1 MFLRKSRQ
9 SALFVGYLSFETH
22 TLRGA
27 SNSESLLL
35 FTGPQAR
42 GRWTE
47 EDRALQMQ
55 SYIHVYSGLWDLRR
69 NLTPDI
75 LEAIYKDGPRSCCL
89 FLMPSLL
96 AQSSSLGTLSS
107 VWCLREALAEEPLAS
122 SCERSII
129 LFLPTLIPIFVSSFQ
144 YFQCAYKKITFR
156 EEAHLLT
163 QLLFNLNTG
172 LSGSRGSFSHQII
185 SILSFR
191 NVSLLSLSARE
202 FLKNFPSTTLI
213 GQRFV
218 FSHGWALREY
228 E

>member
-1 MFLRKSRQ
+1 MLLRKSRQ
-9 SALFVGYLSFETH
+9 RALFVGYLSSETH
-22 TLRGA
+22 ALRGA

-35 FTGPQAR
+35 ITSPQAR

-47 EDRALQMQ
+47 LYRCRAN
-55 SYIHVYSGLWDLRR
+55 IDVHSGLWNLRR

-75 LEAIYKDGPRSCCL
+75 LEAIYKDGPRSCRL
-89 FLMPSLL
+89 FLTPSLL
-96 AQSSSLGTLSS
+96 AQGSSLGTLSS
-107 VWCLREALAEEPLAS
+107 VWCLWEALPEEPLAS
-122 SCERSII
+122 SRERSII
-129 LFLPTLIPIFVSSFQ
+129 LFLPTLIPIFLSSFQ
-144 YFQCAYKKITFR
+144 YFQCAYKKIKFR
-156 EEAHLLT
+156 GEAHLLT

-172 LSGSRGSFSHQII
+172 LSGSRGSFNHQII